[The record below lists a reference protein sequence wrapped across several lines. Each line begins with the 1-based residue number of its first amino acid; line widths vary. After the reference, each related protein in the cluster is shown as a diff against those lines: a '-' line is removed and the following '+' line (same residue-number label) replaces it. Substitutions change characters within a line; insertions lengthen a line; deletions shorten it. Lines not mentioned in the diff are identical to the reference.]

1 MQDSKY
7 ISKILVDTDSPVIT
21 EYLAKNFPEVVAMAR
36 PEHLLNDPPMTE
48 ILVHD
53 TSCMPEA
60 DLFFQTHSTNPFL
73 STETIDGA
81 IERFLSD
88 EGRAYDSLFSVNQH
102 QTRLYDELGRAMNHN
117 PNILLRTQ
125 DLPPVYEEN
134 SCMYVFPRDVLMSRH
149 SRIGNRAMM
158 YVMENR
164 TETVDIDTME
174 DTATESNQTSNS
186 VGRLR
191 PQSAFDQQ
199 RERSWSTTTARAP
212 LIQNTAWSWCTLE
225 YDQLMDDS
233 ESQWLNIAT
242 SEMKSFRSLEVYGIM
257 KLREAKLIS
266 NVSSE
271 ETTLDIRPSLRT
283 TTNTTQNGKP
293 ETIEGKYTS
302 ERASIANGAL

>member
-1 MQDSKY
+1 MSKASPPTIVGLLPMKHESKRVPNKNHRVFFEDKPMCYFVLKAMQDSKY

-174 DTATESNQTSNS
+174 DWNHALHLASQ
-186 VGRLR
+186 GKLGAPQA
-191 PQSAFDQQ
+191 PQSKVD
-199 RERSWSTTTARAP
+199 
-212 LIQNTAWSWCTLE
+212 
-225 YDQLMDDS
+225 
-233 ESQWLNIAT
+233 
-242 SEMKSFRSLEVYGIM
+242 
-257 KLREAKLIS
+257 
-266 NVSSE
+266 
-271 ETTLDIRPSLRT
+271 
-283 TTNTTQNGKP
+283 
-293 ETIEGKYTS
+293 
-302 ERASIANGAL
+302 